1 MHANFGWL
9 DALILGL
16 VQGLTEFLPV
26 SSSAH
31 LRIIGPLLPGQADP
45 GAAFTA
51 ITQLGTELA
60 VLIYFR
66 KDVWR
71 MLTAWLASLPLIGSR
86 RPGEALDVDAKLAWL
101 VILGTI
107 PICVLGLLLRDF
119 IETSF
124 RTLALT
130 AVMLVVFGLV
140 LGWAERRGRQTRGT
154 DQLTVGDGIW
164 LGLAQAM
171 ALVPGVSRSGGTI
184 TVGLLLGLTREAA
197 ARFSFLLAIP
207 AVLLS
212 GFYMLLFQRTPMTS
226 PQWAMTLAA
235 TFVAFAVGYAVIVW
249 FMRLISHKGF
259 TFFVLY
265 RVVLGLLILA
275 GLYFGLIPSSIH

>member
-16 VQGLTEFLPV
+16 VQGLTEFLPSPPAPTCASWALCCPAMPIRRSLHRHHPAGHRAGGADLFPQRRV
-26 SSSAH
+26 AH
-31 LRIIGPLLPGQADP
+31 AHGLAGF
-45 GAAFTA
+45 AA
-51 ITQLGTELA
+51 
-60 VLIYFR
+60 R
-66 KDVWR
+66 
-71 MLTAWLASLPLIGSR
+71 IGSR
-86 RPGEALDVDAKLAWL
+86 RAGEPLHGCQAGLAGD
-101 VILGTI
+101 LGTI

-119 IETSF
+119 IETTF

-130 AVMLVVFGLV
+130 AVMLIVFGLL
-140 LGWAERRGRQTRGT
+140 LGWAERRGSQTRT
-154 DQLTVGDGIW
+154 IAQLGVKGGVL

-171 ALVPGVSRSGGTI
+171 ALIPGVSRSGGTI
-184 TVGLLLGLTREAA
+184 TVALLLGLTREAA

-212 GFYMLLFQRTPMTS
+212 GFYMLLFKREPMT
-226 PQWAMTLAA
+226 PDQWGMTLAA
-235 TFVAFAVGYAVIVW
+235 TFIAFVVGYAVIVW

-259 TFFVLY
+259 TFFVVY

-275 GLYFGLIPSSIH
+275 GLYFGLIQ

>member
-1 MHANFGWL
+1 MNATFGWL

-16 VQGLTEFLPV
+16 VQGLTEFLPI

-31 LRIIGPLLPGQADP
+31 LRILGPLLPGGADP

-66 KDVWR
+66 KDVLR
-71 MLTAWLASLPLIGSR
+71 MLVAWFASLPAIGSR
-86 RPGEALDVDAKLAWL
+86 RPGEALHPDAKLAWL

-107 PICVLGLLLRDF
+107 PICVLGLLLRSW
-119 IETSF
+119 IETTF

-130 AVMLVVFGLV
+130 AVMLIVFGLI
-140 LGWAERRGRQTRGT
+140 LGWAEKRSTQTRQIG
-154 DQLTVGDGIW
+154 QLGLRDGIV
-164 LGLAQAM
+164 LGFAQAM
-171 ALVPGVSRSGGTI
+171 ALIPGVSRSGGTI
-184 TVGLLLGLTREAA
+184 TAGLLLGMTREAA

-212 GFYMLLFQRTPMTS
+212 GFYQLLFKRDPMSGELWMLTF
-226 PQWAMTLAA
+226 MA
-235 TFVAFAVGYAVIVW
+235 TAIAFVVGYAVIVW
-249 FMRLISHKGF
+249 FMRLISSKGF
-259 TFFVLY
+259 GFFVIY
-265 RVVLGLLILA
+265 RVLLGLAILA
-275 GLYFGLIPSSIH
+275 GLHFGFIQ

>member
-1 MHANFGWL
+1 MYASFGWA

-16 VQGLTEFLPV
+16 VQGLTEFLPI

-31 LRIIGPLLPGQADP
+31 LRILGPLLPGGGDP

-66 KDVWR
+66 RDVLR
-71 MLTAWLASLPLIGSR
+71 MLLAWWRSLPGLGR
-86 RPGEALDVDAKLAWL
+86 APMDVDAKVAWL

-107 PICVLGLLLRDF
+107 PISVLGLLLRDV
-119 IETSF
+119 IETTF
-124 RTLALT
+124 RTLLLT
-130 AVMLVVFGLV
+130 AIMLIVFGV
-140 LGWAERRGRQTRGT
+140 ILGWAERRGRQTRSIA
-154 DQLTVGDGIW
+154 QLTVKDGVL
-164 LGLAQAM
+164 LGFAQAM
-171 ALVPGVSRSGGTI
+171 ALIPGVSRSGGTI

-212 GFYMLLFQRTPMTS
+212 GFYMLLFKREPMGAE
-226 PQWAMTLAA
+226 QWSMTLAA
-235 TFVAFAVGYAVIVW
+235 TAVAFVVGYAVIVW
-249 FMRLISHKGF
+249 FMRLISTKGF
-259 TFFVLY
+259 GVFVVY
-265 RVVLGLLILA
+265 RIALGSLLLLGLYA
-275 GLYFGLIPSSIH
+275 GWVQ

>member
-1 MHANFGWL
+1 MHATFGWL

-16 VQGLTEFLPV
+16 VQGLTEFLPI

-31 LRIIGPLLPGQADP
+31 LRILGPLLPGGADP

-66 KDVWR
+66 HDVLR
-71 MLTAWLASLPLIGSR
+71 MLKAWWQSLPLVGQRPAGQAIG
-86 RPGEALDVDAKLAWL
+86 VDARVAWL

-107 PICVLGLLLRDF
+107 PISVLGLLLRDV

-130 AVMLVVFGLV
+130 ASMLIVFGLI
-140 LGWAERRGRQTRGT
+140 LGWAERRGLQQRSIA
-154 DQLTVGDGIW
+154 QLTVKDGIL
-164 LGLAQAM
+164 LGFAQAM
-171 ALVPGVSRSGGTI
+171 ALIPGVSRSGGTI

-212 GFYMLLFQRTPMTS
+212 GFYMLLFKREPMTGE
-226 PQWAMTLAA
+226 QWAMTLVA
-235 TFVAFAVGYAVIVW
+235 TAVAFVVGYAVIVW
-249 FMRLISHKGF
+249 FMRLISTKGF
-259 TFFVLY
+259 GLFVLY
-265 RVVLGLLILA
+265 RIALGLLIFLGMYA
-275 GLYFGLIPSSIH
+275 GWMH

>member
-1 MHANFGWL
+1 MHATFGWL

-16 VQGLTEFLPV
+16 IQGLTEFLPI

-31 LRIIGPLLPGQADP
+31 LRILGPLLPGGVDP

-66 KDVWR
+66 KDVIR
-71 MLTAWLASLPLIGSR
+71 MLVAWVQSLPVIGSR
-86 RPGEALDVDAKLAWL
+86 RAGEALDPDAKLAWL

-107 PICVLGLLLRDF
+107 PICVLGLLLRDL
-119 IETSF
+119 IETTF

-130 AVMLVVFGLV
+130 AVMLIVFGLI
-140 LGWAERRGRQTRGT
+140 LGWAEKRGSQNRDIR
-154 DQLTVGDGIW
+154 QLTVKVGVL
-164 LGLAQAM
+164 LGFAQAM

-184 TVGLLLGLTREAA
+184 TVGLLLGMTREAA

-207 AVLLS
+207 AVLIS
-212 GFYMLLFQRTPMTS
+212 GFYMLLFKREPMTGE
-226 PQWAMTLAA
+226 QWAMTLAA
-235 TFVAFAVGYAVIVW
+235 TAVAFAVGYAVIVW
-249 FMRLISHKGF
+249 FMRLISNRGF
-259 TFFVLY
+259 TFFVVY

-275 GLYFGLIPSSIH
+275 GLYFGLIH

>member
-16 VQGLTEFLPV
+16 VQGLTEFLPI

-31 LRIIGPLLPGQADP
+31 LRILGPLLPGQADP

-51 ITQLGTELA
+51 ISQLGTELA

-66 KDVWR
+66 KDVAR
-71 MLTAWLASLPLIGSR
+71 MLLAWWDSLPLVGH
-86 RPGEALDVDAKLAWL
+86 RPKGAPLHTDAKLAWL

-107 PICVLGLLLRDF
+107 PICVLGLLLRDL
-119 IETSF
+119 IETTF

-130 AVMLVVFGLV
+130 AVMLIVFGLI
-140 LGWAERRGRQTRGT
+140 LGWAEKRGMQARDTNH
-154 DQLTVGDGIW
+154 LSVKDGIL
-164 LGLAQAM
+164 LGFAQAM
-171 ALVPGVSRSGGTI
+171 ALIPGVSRSGGTI
-184 TVGLLLGLTREAA
+184 TMGLFLGLTREAA

-212 GFYMLLFQRTPMTS
+212 GFYMLLFKREPMTS
-226 PQWAMTLAA
+226 EQWGMTLAGTA
-235 TFVAFAVGYAVIVW
+235 VAFVVGYAVIVW

-259 TFFVLY
+259 TFFVVY

-275 GLYFGLIPSSIH
+275 GLSFGLLR

>member
-1 MHANFGWL
+1 MNATFGWL

-16 VQGLTEFLPV
+16 VQGLTEFLPI

-31 LRIIGPLLPGQADP
+31 LRILGPLLPGGADP

-66 KDVWR
+66 KDVLR
-71 MLTAWLASLPLIGSR
+71 MLVAWFASLPVIGNR
-86 RPGEALDVDAKLAWL
+86 RPGEALHSDAKLAWL

-107 PICVLGLLLRDF
+107 PICVLGLLLRSW
-119 IETSF
+119 IETTF

-130 AVMLVVFGLV
+130 AVMLIVFGLL
-140 LGWAERRGRQTRGT
+140 LGWAEKRSTQTRQIG
-154 DQLTVGDGIW
+154 QLGLRDGIV
-164 LGLAQAM
+164 LGFAQAM
-171 ALVPGVSRSGGTI
+171 ALIPGVSRSGGTI
-184 TVGLLLGLTREAA
+184 TAGLLLGMTREAA

-212 GFYMLLFQRTPMTS
+212 GFYQLLFKRDPMS
-226 PQWAMTLAA
+226 GEQWMLTFMA
-235 TFVAFAVGYAVIVW
+235 TAIAFVVGYAVIVW
-249 FMRLISHKGF
+249 FMRLISNKGF
-259 TFFVLY
+259 GFFVIY
-265 RVVLGLLILA
+265 RVLLGLAILA
-275 GLYFGLIPSSIH
+275 GLHFGFIQ